1 MEFTTIKIQL
11 GESMA
16 WVNLDRP
23 EVRNALNAEL
33 IRELT
38 EAFDWLNSRDDI
50 RVVILK
56 GNGTWTFLFQKNR
69 FGLWEMNPTL
79 SRLRSF

>member
-1 MEFTTIKIQL
+1 MDFKTIKVQL

-23 EVRNALNAEL
+23 EVRNALNADL

-38 EAFDWLNSRDDI
+38 AVFEWLNSRDDI
-50 RVVILK
+50 RVIVVK
-56 GNGTWTFLFQKNR
+56 GNGKAFCAGADLAYMK
-69 FGLWEMNPTL
+69 EMANF
-79 SRLRSF
+79 S

>member
-1 MEFTTIKIQL
+1 MDFKAIKIQL
-11 GESMA
+11 GESIA

-33 IRELT
+33 IGELT

-50 RVVILK
+50 RVIVLK
-56 GNGTWTFLFQKNR
+56 GNGKAFCAGADLEYMKAMIIIS
-69 FGLWEMNPTL
+69 LKVK
-79 SRLRSF
+79 